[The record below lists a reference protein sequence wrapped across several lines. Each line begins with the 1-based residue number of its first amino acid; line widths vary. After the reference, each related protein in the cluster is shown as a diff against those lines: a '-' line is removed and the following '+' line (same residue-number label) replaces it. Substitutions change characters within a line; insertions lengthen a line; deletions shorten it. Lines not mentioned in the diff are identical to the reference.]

1 MSAPAD
7 SGDCS
12 VRLSPTITPL
22 NLLPGE
28 NHRSR
33 VEPSRVDQV
42 KHPALPFRRPAEP
55 PPWRP
60 PAGHDSPPG
69 SLGQGKETNVG
80 RIIVANRRG
89 HQVVEWN
96 TIDTE
101 EARATVE
108 EAERILREA
117 RAAGCAISKKVDG
130 VHVLDR
136 GEFDPEAE
144 EYQIV
149 APIAGG

>member
-1 MSAPAD
+1 VETEPGASREDP
-7 SGDCS
+7 
-12 VRLSPTITPL
+12 RRSPTVVRPTRL
-22 NLLPGE
+22 RGERLPDI
-28 NHRSR
+28 
-33 VEPSRVDQV
+33 PI
-42 KHPALPFRRPAEP
+42 
-55 PPWRP
+55 
-60 PAGHDSPPG
+60 PPG
-69 SLGQGKETNVG
+69 ILGQGKETIVG

-89 HQVVEWN
+89 HQVVEWS
-96 TIDTE
+96 TTDTE